1 MAVGGAGLR
10 SHGAGWLVGLGVA
23 AALVLSGC
31 GSSGAPAAVV
41 VSSQPAGA
49 SGQPAPSAGS
59 LFDKPIPDSIA
70 SLPLVDQN
78 GHTVSLASLRGKT
91 VVLAD
96 FLTLCQEICP
106 LTSTNL
112 HQVAKAAEA
121 AGLSSSVVVVEATVD
136 PQRDTPARLA
146 AYEKLYGALPNWEL
160 LTGTPA
166 QIAALWK
173 EFGASYDK
181 VAEPA
186 GPAPIDWMTGKPL
199 TFDVEHQDV
208 VFVIG
213 PDGHEKWLVS
223 GNPNTNGAKP
233 PSTLWDFL
241 NDDGQANFSS
251 PPSKSWTAAD
261 VEQAV
266 SYVTGHHL

>member
-1 MAVGGAGLR
+1 MAVGGAGVR
-10 SHGAGWLVGLGVA
+10 IHGAGWLVGLGVA
-23 AALVLSGC
+23 AAVVLSGC
-31 GSSGAPAAVV
+31 GSSGSPAAVV
-41 VSSQPAGA
+41 VSLQPAGA
-49 SGQPAPSAGS
+49 SGQPAPSLGS
-59 LFDKPIPDSIA
+59 VFDKPIPDSVA
-70 SLPLVDQN
+70 SIPFVDQH
-78 GHTVSLASLRGKT
+78 GRTVSLAALRGKT

-106 LTSTNL
+106 LTSTIL
-112 HQVAKAAEA
+112 HQVATATEA

-136 PQRDTPARLA
+136 PQRDTPSRLA

-166 QIAALWK
+166 QVAALWK

-186 GPAPIDWMTGKPL
+186 GPAPIDWMSGQPL

-223 GNPNTNGAKP
+223 GNPNTDGAKP

-241 NDDGQANFSS
+241 NDDGQTNYSA

-266 SYVTGHHL
+266 SYVTGHSL

>member
-1 MAVGGAGLR
+1 MAVRGAGVKNR
-10 SHGAGWLVGLGVA
+10 RAGWLVAFGA
-23 AALVLSGC
+23 SAALGLSGC
-31 GSSGAPAAVV
+31 ASSSSPAAVV
-41 VSSQPAGA
+41 VGSQPAGA
-49 SGQPAPSAGS
+49 SGQPAPSTGS
-59 LFDKPIPDSIA
+59 VFDKPVSASVAAIPF
-70 SLPLVDQN
+70 VDQN
-78 GHTVSLASLRGKT
+78 GRTVTLASLKGKT

-112 HQVAKAAEA
+112 HQVATAAEA

-186 GPAPIDWMTGKPL
+186 GPPPTDWLTGKPL
-199 TFDVEHQDV
+199 TYDVNHQDV
-208 VFVIG
+208 VFVLG
-213 PDGHEKWLVS
+213 PDGNEKWLVS
-223 GNPNTNGAKP
+223 GNPNTNGTKP
-233 PSTLWDFL
+233 PSTLWNFL
-241 NDDGQANFSS
+241 NDDGHTNYSA
-251 PPSKSWTAAD
+251 PPDKSWTATD
-261 VEQAV
+261 VEQAI
-266 SYVTGHHL
+266 SYITGHHL